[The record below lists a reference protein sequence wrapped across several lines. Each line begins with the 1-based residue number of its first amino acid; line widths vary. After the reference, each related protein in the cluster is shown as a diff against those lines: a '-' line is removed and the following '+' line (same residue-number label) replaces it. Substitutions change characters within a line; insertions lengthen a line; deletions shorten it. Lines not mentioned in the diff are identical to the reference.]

1 MSAATPPAVSARKCS
16 EPTAF
21 AALTAAV
28 QDTRGLL
35 SGSGGRRRWR
45 AFCAL
50 AVMAGLVGAGA
61 APPPLGLLVPL
72 WSEPEIA
79 ASLELPGWLVPL
91 GIGLG
96 LFFLFMAGVARAFSL
111 AFVEGIRSGQPQ
123 VPGYRRHLR
132 RGWAH
137 FAWSSTLTVPLY
149 ALLFGGEALVTHGA
163 YAQLLRAAEMTD
175 REIVSLLVAVA
186 LQFLL
191 VLIPWTVLTLPA
203 MVLMYELTPAAMLE
217 HDAGP
222 ARACGLVLR
231 QAAKAPGRFA
241 GYFGVR
247 FLLQLLGNTAAFAA
261 LIPSVLIAGLLSAPV
276 TLGGW
281 ALSQALG
288 GTETSGGAAA
298 ASVAVLVALVA
309 LYCVLC
315 CALVPVAVLLNAFA
329 VRFVGEG
336 SGFRVRG
343 SEAGLQGSEDCV
355 RASEPGKL
363 PNPPSGDS

>member
-1 MSAATPPAVSARKCS
+1 MSAATPTAVSARKPGG
-16 EPTAF
+16 PTAL
-21 AALTAAV
+21 AALSAAV
-28 QDTRGLL
+28 QETRALL
-35 SGSGGRRRWR
+35 SGSGSRRRWR
-45 AFCAL
+45 AFCVL

-72 WSEPEIA
+72 WSEPESM
-79 ASLELPGWLVPL
+79 ASLELPGWLPPA

-96 LFFLFMAGVARAFSL
+96 LFFLCMAGVARAFSL
-111 AFVEGIRSGQPQ
+111 AFVEGIRSGEPEG
-123 VPGYRRHLR
+123 PAYRRFLG

-137 FAWSSTLTVPLY
+137 FAWSAALTVPLY

-163 YAQLLRAAEMTD
+163 YTQLLRAAEMTD
-175 REIVSLLVAVA
+175 REILSLLVTVA

-191 VLIPWTVLTLPA
+191 VLVPWTVLTLPA
-203 MVLMYELTPAAMLE
+203 MVVMYELTPAAMLE
-217 HDAGP
+217 HDTGP
-222 ARACGLVLR
+222 ARACGIVLR
-231 QAAKAPGRFA
+231 QATRAPGRFA
-241 GYFGVR
+241 GYVGVR

-261 LIPSVLIAGLLSAPV
+261 LIPSLLVAGLLSAPV

-281 ALSQALG
+281 ALSGALG
-288 GTETSGGAAA
+288 GLETSGGAAV
-298 ASVAVLVALVA
+298 ASVAALIAVVV